1 MRNTNNILNNL
12 LAEALP
18 VAENWLRG
26 VIRDE
31 VRRTI
36 EEERQKARPE
46 RYLSRDEVCKLVGI
60 SKVTLWKKADEGKIK
75 ATKVGRR
82 VVFSE
87 SEVKRFMTEG

>member
-1 MRNTNNILNNL
+1 MRNTNTILNNL

-18 VAENWLRG
+18 VAESWLRG

-46 RYLSRDEVCKLVGI
+46 RYLSRDEVCQLIGI
-60 SKVTLWKKADEGKIK
+60 SKPTLWKKTKDGEIK
-75 ATKVGRR
+75 ATTVGRR
-82 VVFSE
+82 VTYAE
-87 SEVKRFMTEG
+87 SEVKRFMEG

>member
-1 MRNTNNILNNL
+1 MKNTNTILNSL

-18 VAENWLRG
+18 VAENWLRQ

-46 RYLSRDEVCKLVGI
+46 RFLSRDEVCTLLGI
-60 SKVTLWKKADEGKIK
+60 SKPTLWRKTKDGEIT
-75 ATKVGRR
+75 ATKIGRK
-82 VVFSE
+82 VTYAE
-87 SEVKRFMTEG
+87 SEVKRFMEG

>member
-36 EEERQKARPE
+36 EEERQKARPA
-46 RYLSRDEVCKLVGI
+46 RYLSRDEVCTLLGI
-60 SKVTLWKKADEGKIK
+60 SKPTLWRKTKDGEIT
-75 ATKVGRR
+75 ATKIGRK
-82 VVFSE
+82 VTYAE
-87 SEVKRFMTEG
+87 SEVKRFMEG

>member
-1 MRNTNNILNNL
+1 MRNTNTILNNL

-18 VAENWLRG
+18 VAESWLRG

-46 RYLSRDEVCKLVGI
+46 RYLARDEVCQLIGI
-60 SKVTLWKKADEGKIK
+60 SKPTLWKKTKDGEIK
-75 ATKVGRR
+75 ATTVGRR
-82 VVFSE
+82 VTYAE
-87 SEVKRFMTEG
+87 SEVKRFMEG